1 MRPDDKRR
9 FNGRPPKWDTETG
22 RQMYDAGVS
31 TAAIA
36 KALGVTYQA
45 VYKYS
50 ARHWSPAALAG
61 YSKEDRYA

>member
-9 FNGRPPKWDTETG
+9 FNGRPPKWDAETG
-22 RQMYDAGVS
+22 RQMYDGGAS
-31 TAAIA
+31 ISAIA
-36 KALGVTYQA
+36 KALSATYQA

-50 ARHWSPAALAG
+50 ARHWSPAALVG